1 MKKKRLR
8 IRSKK
13 LMERLEQK
21 NREEIR
27 RDFFE
32 LLKRSSKTTDFRS

>member
-13 LMERLEQK
+13 LKESLEERK
-21 NREEIR
+21 RDDIK

-32 LLKRSSKTTDFRS
+32 LLKIASKTTNFRS